1 MLLIV
6 DQPLAKQSNVF
17 RQTRHPMNS
26 KPTQSQ
32 AARSKGSAEAGG
44 TAVELIAA
52 ALRGEPVDARWLAKR
67 SPSDAFLEVVEAHGV
82 GPLLHHALK
91 SGASGEN
98 WPDDIREALAETARR
113 EAVREAIRVE
123 ETRRV
128 LAALN
133 AEGVAPLV
141 LKGAALAYSLYPR
154 PHLRTREDTDLLVR
168 QTAVANAV
176 RILRELGYRRHQ
188 RLPGQRVLRQDTY
201 LRKDETGYTHAL
213 DLHWAI
219 SNRPALAN
227 SLDYA
232 DIRQRAVAIESLSP
246 CAKGLCH
253 EDALLHACLHRLAH
267 GDEENLI
274 WLYDIHLLV
283 QSISAAEF
291 EGFAQAALDKRLGRA
306 SRDAI
311 AKAQLRFHTD
321 VPCGALDDHFY
332 PEKLAEEAR
341 LGIGLS
347 PGRRIRN
354 LLADIR
360 GLGSARESLSWLR
373 EHVFPPPGY
382 MRERYGASSA
392 VWLPALYIR
401 RGLKGVASLLKRSH

>member
-1 MLLIV
+1 
-6 DQPLAKQSNVF
+6 
-17 RQTRHPMNS
+17 MNP
-26 KPTQSQ
+26 KPIESE
-32 AARSKGSAEAGG
+32 AAPTNGSAGPADVVVG
-44 TAVELIAA
+44 LIAS
-52 ALRGEPVDARWLAKR
+52 ALRGQPADAGQLAKR
-67 SPSDAFLEVVEAHGV
+67 GSADAFLEAVAEHGV
-82 GPLLHHALK
+82 GPLLHHVLA
-91 SGASGEN
+91 SNGAAN
-98 WPDDIREALAETARR
+98 RWPDEIREALAETARK

-133 AEGVAPLV
+133 AERVAPLV
-141 LKGAALAYSLYPR
+141 LKGAALAYSLYAR

-168 QTAVANAV
+168 QAAVADVV
-176 RILRELGYRRHQ
+176 RILEELGYRRHQ

-201 LRKDETGYTHAL
+201 LRQDDSGYTHAL

-232 DIRQRAVAIESLSP
+232 DVRQRAVAIEALSP
-246 CAKGLCH
+246 GAMGLCH

-283 QSISAAEF
+283 KSMTAVEF
-291 EGFAQAALDKRLGRA
+291 ERFVQTALEKRLGRTA
-306 SRDAI
+306 CDAI
-311 AKAQLRFHTD
+311 TKAQLRFHT
-321 VPCGALDDHFY
+321 ALPSGELEDHFY

-341 LGIGLS
+341 IGRSLS
-347 PGRRIRN
+347 PGHRIRN

-360 GLGSARESLSWLR
+360 GLGSVRETLAWTL
-373 EHVFPPPGY
+373 EHAFPPPAY
-382 MRERYGASSA
+382 MRERYGASSSA
-392 VWLPALYIR
+392 WLPALYIR
-401 RGLKGVASLLKRSH
+401 RGFQGFASLLKRSH